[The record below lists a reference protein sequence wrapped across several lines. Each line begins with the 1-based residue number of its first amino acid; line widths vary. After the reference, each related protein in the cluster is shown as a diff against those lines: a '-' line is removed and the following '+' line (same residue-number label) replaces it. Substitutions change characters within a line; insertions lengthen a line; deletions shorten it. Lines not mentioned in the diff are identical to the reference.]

1 MVRTVALI
9 PARGGSVGVP
19 RKNLALLAGRPLLV
33 HTIDAAQQSGVVNVV
48 YVSSD
53 DSEILQTAED
63 ARCRALRRPAD
74 LSSNS
79 ATAVDVV
86 RHALDGV
93 LRGEPDSCFLVYLQ
107 PTSPLRT
114 AAHVREAHAL
124 MTASASQSVVSVVEM
139 DKSPFKAFALNAAG
153 ELQSLFDEA
162 LSNAN
167 RQSLPKAFMPNGAIY
182 GFTLGAFRRHAAFP
196 TNGSIPYVMSRRE
209 SLDVDSQDDLNLV
222 RALLEKQNA

>member
-9 PARGGSVGVP
+9 PARGGSTGVP
-19 RKNLALLAGRPLLV
+19 RKNLAMLAGRPLIS
-33 HTIDAAQQSGVVNVV
+33 HTIDAAQKSGVINVV

-53 DSEILQTAED
+53 DNEILRTAAD
-63 ARCRALRRPAD
+63 ACCRTIRRPAD
-74 LSSNS
+74 FSSNT

-93 LRGEPDSCFLVYLQ
+93 LRDEPDSCFLVYLQ

-114 AAHVREAHAL
+114 AAHVREAHTL
-124 MTASASQSVVSVVEM
+124 MAASASQAVVSVVEM
-139 DKSPFKAFALNAAG
+139 DKSPFKAFAVNTAG

-167 RQSLPKAFMPNGAIY
+167 RQSLPKTYLPNGAIY
-182 GFTLGAFRRHAAFP
+182 GFTLGAFRKHAAFP
-196 TNGSIPYVMSRRE
+196 TNGSVPYVMSRRE
-209 SLDVDSQDDLNLV
+209 SLDVDSQDDLNAV
-222 RALLEKQNA
+222 RALMEK